1 MDAILIK
8 KGEYNMKKINTF
20 IPDIIAIS
28 AVMLTVV
35 VAIAVS

>member
-1 MDAILIK
+1 
-8 KGEYNMKKINTF
+8 MKKINTF

-28 AVMLTVV
+28 TVMITLV

>member
-1 MDAILIK
+1 
-8 KGEYNMKKINTF
+8 MKKINTF

-28 AVMLTVV
+28 AVMITLV